1 MKYIVEHFGT
11 GLLSGTVAVFLI
23 SFFVNM
29 MMPGGMVNNFIWM
42 FMTGISG

>member
-23 SFFVNM
+23 SFFINLI
-29 MMPGGMVNNFIWM
+29 MPGGMVNGFILM